1 MKNETIKTVTD
12 LAKAAIKDPA
22 ELEKVIER
30 LQTPTTPKA
39 LPDKMLKTREAAA
52 LAGCTR
58 HTLRNWE
65 RQGYLHPRH
74 ITASRVRWSKR
85 ELEKFLCETVEA

>member
-1 MKNETIKTVTD
+1 MKAETIKTVSD
-12 LAKAAIKDPA
+12 LAKAAIKDTA

-30 LQTPTTPKA
+30 LQNPTPKA
-39 LPDKMLKTREAAA
+39 RPDRMLKTREAAE

-65 RQGYLHPRH
+65 KKGLLHPQH
-74 ITASRVRWSKR
+74 ITRGRVRWSRR
-85 ELEKFLCETVEA
+85 ELETFLCETAEA